1 MPVNP
6 ALVESMSGER
16 RIGASHFE
24 NRVIPTIDPM
34 NPSREELHSRAEPP
48 SCDLHAI
55 LCHVPETDACD
66 ARRVDEQSAT
76 LGKDRRGGAKSPGS
90 KRQGVDARRKWV
102 GKFLQAGEHRL
113 RRRCTLQVSE
123 RKIERSLVF
132 PNIPGENELCPAAA
146 LNAA

>member
-66 ARRVDEQSAT
+66 ARRVDEQSA
-76 LGKDRRGGAKSPGS
+76 SW
-90 KRQGVDARRKWV
+90 ART
-102 GKFLQAGEHRL
+102 G
-113 RRRCTLQVSE
+113 
-123 RKIERSLVF
+123 
-132 PNIPGENELCPAAA
+132 AAA
-146 LNAA
+146 PSPLEASVRGSMLGGSGLGSSCRQASTVSDAAARSK